1 MTQRT
6 LQRTAAAAA
15 LAMVLALAAPAH
27 AASRHGQTAGPVWMG
42 SVLQWWTQIWLGAP
56 VGNGLE
62 VLGLKADYG
71 AGIDPNGASATPNTK
86 SDYGIGI
93 DPNGGRTTTQPPA
106 TNADK
111 GAGIDPN
118 G

>member
-27 AASRHGQTAGPVWMG
+27 AASRHGRTAGPGWVDIA
-42 SVLQWWTQIWLGAP
+42 LQWWTQIWLGTPA
-56 VGNGLE
+56 GNGLQS
-62 VLGLKADYG
+62 
-71 AGIDPNGASATPNTK
+71 NGACSTPNTK
-86 SDYGIGI
+86 SDYGAGI

>member
-27 AASRHGQTAGPVWMG
+27 AASRHGRTADPGWMG
-42 SVLQWWTQIWLGAP
+42 ALQWLTQIWLGIPA
-56 VGNGLE
+56 GNGL
-62 VLGLKADYG
+62 
-71 AGIDPNGASATPNTK
+71 DPDAARTAPNTK
-86 SDYGIGI
+86 ADIGIGI
-93 DPNGGRTTTQPPA
+93 DPDGARTTTKPPA
-106 TNADK
+106 TNGDK
-111 GAGIDPN
+111 GIGIDPD

>member
-27 AASRHGQTAGPVWMG
+27 AASRHGRTAGPGWVDIA
-42 SVLQWWTQIWLGAP
+42 LQWWTQIWLGTPA
-56 VGNGLE
+56 GNGLQAP
-62 VLGLKADYG
+62 GLKTGY
-71 AGIDPNGASATPNTK
+71 GIDPDGASATPNTK

>member
-6 LQRTAAAAA
+6 LQRTAAATA
-15 LAMVLALAAPAH
+15 LAMVLALATPAH
-27 AASRHGQTAGPVWMG
+27 AASQHGRTAGPGWMG
-42 SVLQWWTQIWLGAP
+42 NALQWWTQIWLGAP
-56 VGNGLE
+56 AGNGLQAP
-62 VLGLKADYG
+62 GL
-71 AGIDPNGASATPNTK
+71 K
-86 SDYGIGI
+86 SDYGAGI

>member
-27 AASRHGQTAGPVWMG
+27 AASRHGRTAGPGWMG
-42 SVLQWWTQIWLGAP
+42 NALQWLTQIWLGAP
-56 VGNGLE
+56 AGNGLQAP
-62 VLGLKADYG
+62 GLKTSY
-71 AGIDPNGASATPNTK
+71 
-86 SDYGIGI
+86 GI
-93 DPNGGRTTTQPPA
+93 DPNGGRATTQPPA
-106 TNADK
+106 TNGDK
-111 GAGIDPN
+111 GIGIDPD